1 MEIRELELFLVVAEL
16 LHFGRASQACH
27 LSPSALTR
35 TIQRLEDELGQP
47 LFIRD
52 NRSVQMTAAG
62 EKFVLYARNTVQ
74 SYHDFQRSL
83 SGRQQLSGSLS
94 LYASIT
100 AVYSILP
107 DLVEVYRKA
116 YADVQLELRTGAAE
130 KAVAQVETGEIDI
143 AVAALPDRRGS
154 GIAFLPLMTTE
165 LVFIATRKMAQEKIV
180 DPDNFLDLSRVPLVV
195 PHSGLSRR
203 RLDQRLKKRVSS
215 PISVQKSLATRRLY
229 RWFISAAVLELFLSW
244 SWNAVPFG
252 MKLSSWQTPRS
263 WILTLSVC
271 ARVERIF
278 KNQWLW
284 HSGHWLKISCG
295 KNDCQ
300 PVYWPAITVLR
311 QSPWMGFAMLMT
323 RQSDF
328 SIDEITG
335 SLFFASGPGLHQAVC
350 QQSVIAVGFKTV
362 CPES

>member
-203 RLDQRLKKRVSS
+203 RLDQRLKKTRVVPNISS
-215 PISVQKSLATRRLY
+215 EVSGNEAIIPMVHLGCGVGVVPQLVLERSPFRDEIVVLANAPKLDPYIVGLCSSRKNLQKPVVMAFWSLA
-229 RWFISAAVLELFLSW
+229 ED
-244 SWNAVPFG
+244 
-252 MKLSSWQTPRS
+252 Q
-263 WILTLSVC
+263 
-271 ARVERIF
+271 
-278 KNQWLW
+278 
-284 HSGHWLKISCG
+284 
-295 KNDCQ
+295 
-300 PVYWPAITVLR
+300 LR
-311 QSPWMGFAMLMT
+311 
-323 RQSDF
+323 
-328 SIDEITG
+328 
-335 SLFFASGPGLHQAVC
+335 
-350 QQSVIAVGFKTV
+350 KK
-362 CPES
+362 